1 MLIPGLFRM
10 PALRRFAAV
19 AALVFAPAAFAD
31 GVSAQAQNLIEQNQ
45 PAQALQLLDAHLAR
59 NPQDAEARFT
69 RGLALVR
76 LDRSK
81 DAIRVFAD
89 LTRDYPQL
97 PEPYNNL
104 AVLYAAQ
111 GEYEKARDA
120 LQAALATHPSYATAH
135 ENLGDIYAALA
146 GAAYNRA
153 LQLDESNQVL
163 RRKLALLN
171 QLDPS
176 AASEM
181 STTATAAAAV
191 TAAPAPAAAA
201 ATADGASADEPAAA
215 PAPAVPAELSP
226 ESQAALRQLI
236 DAWAAAWSGRDL
248 DAYFGAYAENF
259 VPEGGL
265 SRSAWQTQ
273 RRERIAAPARIKVTV
288 SELRFTPAGDRR
300 ASVSF
305 RQQYESDTFSDTVT
319 KVLDLQQAAGGW
331 KITREYTR

>member
-201 ATADGASADEPAAA
+201 ATA
-215 PAPAVPAELSP
+215 PAVPAELSP

>member
-1 MLIPGLFRM
+1 MLAHRSI
-10 PALRRFAAV
+10 
-19 AALVFAPAAFAD
+19 AAFAAALFLVPAAATAS
-31 GVSAQAQNLIEQNQ
+31 VSSDAQALINQ
-45 PAQALQLLDAHLAR
+45 GQAAQALQQLDAHLAR

-69 RGLALVR
+69 RGLALVQLNR
-76 LDRSK
+76 AN
-81 DAIRVFAD
+81 DAIRVFAG

-176 AASEM
+176 AAAEIASAPVNAPPPARQPA
-181 STTATAAAAV
+181 AT
-191 TAAPAPAAAA
+191 PAPAAAA
-201 ATADGASADEPAAA
+201 TPAPTPAPVATAPAA
-215 PAPAVPAELSP
+215 PSQPAVDAVTAELR
-226 ESQAALRQLI
+226 AAVQQTL
-236 DAWAAAWSGRDL
+236 DAWASAWSKQDL
-248 DAYFGAYAENF
+248 DAYFVVYADDF

-273 RRERIAAPARIKVTV
+273 RRDRISAPASIRVTV
-288 SELRFTPAGDRR
+288 SNPTVNSTGDGKL
-300 ASVSF
+300 SVNF
-305 RQQYESDTFSDTVT
+305 RQQYESDNFSDSVA
-319 KVLDLQQAAGGW
+319 KVLDLKITPDGW
-331 KITREYTR
+331 KIVREYSR